1 MSFPERLVGRS
12 EWARRTQR
20 QGGRPGS
27 YSGYVNVT
35 PTDWLFYWY
44 FRADSSRTPKPLLVW
59 SNGGPGCSAMEG
71 ATTEIS
77 PLRLFDIKR
86 GWASATGQLSDNAF
100 AWSAHASLL
109 FVDQPRYVGYSFGSG
124 PHVTSSAQAGQDMVT
139 FLIGWLRLFPEHAQA
154 DVILASESYGGHY
167 VPAWSDAILAHN
179 DGAAAEERIRLRGL
193 LIGNG
198 KINQRFASNDNFEA
212 FLSQAH
218 LLPPGRAAS
227 QRAPWEN
234 EYSWRVRSQLLGEAA
249 QYLGYTPNG
258 YDYRVRALACPA
270 CVQYNYTA
278 WSSWFLTDEVR
289 RALHVCGDAGRGA
302 FAGSAAGCIRMPG
315 FSDDSVGDGHS
326 EALGRSLDRGVK
338 VALLY
343 GKQDS
348 VCDFVQGLATADHL
362 PWSGAATFRSATMA
376 PLRLLGA
383 EIGQWKASGGLSWY
397 QIDGA
402 GHMVPLDAPAAALG
416 VLERLVREIKRGSP
430 RQEADLDF
438 AA

>member
-1 MSFPERLVGRS
+1 
-12 EWARRTQR
+12 
-20 QGGRPGS
+20 
-27 YSGYVNVT
+27 
-35 PTDWLFYWY
+35 
-44 FRADSSRTPKPLLVW
+44 
-59 SNGGPGCSAMEG
+59 MEG

-124 PHVTSSAQAGQDMVT
+124 PHVTSSAQAGQDMVA

-234 EYSWRVRSQLLGEAA
+234 EYSWHE
-249 QYLGYTPNG
+249 
-258 YDYRVRALACPA
+258 
-270 CVQYNYTA
+270 
-278 WSSWFLTDEVR
+278 
-289 RALHVCGDAGRGA
+289 
-302 FAGSAAGCIRMPG
+302 
-315 FSDDSVGDGHS
+315 
-326 EALGRSLDRGVK
+326 
-338 VALLY
+338 
-343 GKQDS
+343 GKEQ
-348 VCDFVQGLATADHL
+348 
-362 PWSGAATFRSATMA
+362 P
-376 PLRLLGA
+376 
-383 EIGQWKASGGLSWY
+383 
-397 QIDGA
+397 
-402 GHMVPLDAPAAALG
+402 
-416 VLERLVREIKRGSP
+416 
-430 RQEADLDF
+430 
-438 AA
+438 